1 MDFKVLK
8 KELKR
13 IFEWLLTQLTEEDKS
28 WLSEHRNV
36 IWGNFKEIRPDSWW
50 DMYADFKHEI
60 SFRIRD
66 ILDAKQKKEKI
77 SYGPWGRGLSRYCL
91 VKTAELLNIE
101 CLSNKNKIKLLN
113 EILSKIP

>member
-13 IFEWLLTQLTEEDKS
+13 ILEWLLTQLTEEDKS
-28 WLSEHRNV
+28 WLSEHRKV
-36 IWGNFKEIRPDSWW
+36 FWKDYDEIHPDSWW
-50 DMYADFKHEI
+50 DMRADLHHEI